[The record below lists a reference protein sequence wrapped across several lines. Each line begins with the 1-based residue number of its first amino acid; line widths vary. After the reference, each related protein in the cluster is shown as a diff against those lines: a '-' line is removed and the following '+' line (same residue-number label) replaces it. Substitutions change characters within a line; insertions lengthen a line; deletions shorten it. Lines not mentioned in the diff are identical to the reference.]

1 MAKKT
6 KLKKAFDKLVSSKGK
21 EWEDFKKANT
31 KNPSPKKKKPT
42 HLQCKCSNKSG
53 GIKIFKNA
61 TKNPSGKIGYLGK
74 CDVYNNPDG
83 SVVVKLPE
91 TKDKKIASPKKRK
104 SNPSKPKDK
113 WMQDLDLKKG
123 SLREYVA
130 QEYGDK
136 GFETSKISGNK
147 IIKPE
152 ILKEIANDKD
162 LPEKRQREAELAI
175 KFNKARKA
183 RGKK

>member
-6 KLKKAFDKLVSSKGK
+6 KLKKA
-21 EWEDFKKANT
+21 KANT
-31 KNPSPKKKKPT
+31 KNPSTKKRKPT

-53 GIKIFKNA
+53 GVKIFKNA

-91 TKDKKIASPKKRK
+91 SKCKKKTTSKKPK
-104 SNPSKPKDK
+104 SNPSKSKK
-113 WMQDLDLKKG
+113 WMQDLDIKKG

-130 QEYGDK
+130 DTFGEG
-136 GFETSKISGNK
+136 GFETSKKSGNK
-147 IIKPE
+147 IIKAE
-152 ILKEIANDKD
+152 VLKKIAGDKS
-162 LPEKRQREAELAI
+162 LPEKRQREAQLAI
-175 KFNKARKA
+175 KFNAARK
-183 RGKK
+183 GKKK